1 MLFSKNDEEIA
12 ALFMKINFSS
22 DGKITWEEFCTF
34 MQLNFSEKEETVKR
48 QKEVVFITPAK
59 TENNPHRSPTQKIT
73 CTGDNS
79 FMVMSSVS
87 FSSKIFKIYIN
98 NCIQIFQIF
107 RKVSSLF
114 GILLVN

>member
-1 MLFSKNDEEIA
+1 
-12 ALFMKINFSS
+12 MKINFSS
-22 DGKITWEEFCTF
+22 DGRITWEEFCTF
-34 MQLNFSEKEETVKR
+34 MQLNFSEKEETVRR

-87 FSSKIFKIYIN
+87 IFNDLKIN
-98 NCIQIFQIF
+98 
-107 RKVSSLF
+107 LD
-114 GILLVN
+114 